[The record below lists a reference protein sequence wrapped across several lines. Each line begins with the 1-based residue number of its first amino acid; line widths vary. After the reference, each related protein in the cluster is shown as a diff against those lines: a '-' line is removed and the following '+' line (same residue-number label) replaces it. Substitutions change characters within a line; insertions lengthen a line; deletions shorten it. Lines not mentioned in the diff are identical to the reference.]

1 MICRSA
7 VVAGLLLIL
16 VTSLAQA
23 QPATPEQ
30 ETPAF
35 PGISGVR
42 ETSGTPEAPLATPR
56 ALEAE
61 PESAPPP
68 EAEYADDPEL
78 SHLTFC
84 EGSGGSFVPPIGY
97 DYYFRPHYARVD
109 ALFLQRTNTVN
120 GQTVVQTSG
129 TGAPVVVTGDF
140 DFPMVAGPKILLGK
154 RSDAYSAWEGLYFGT
169 HFWGSTVT
177 ASDADNLDL
186 PGAVGLG
193 AADFLLAD
201 EMAVSYSSQLHN
213 AELNYVRLGDEVS
226 YLAGFRYLNWN
237 ERFLIRSEDNVN
249 HSLYDLNTT
258 NNLFGAQLGAQAC
271 WIGPHVDWELIGK
284 AGIFGNTANA
294 RQRLSDINDTVALRD
309 LEASGSS
316 FSFVGDLNLNAV
328 RRLDEV
334 WQLRVGYNVMLVTG
348 LALAPD
354 QLDFTNTPT
363 SGTRLD
369 REGSVFLHGANVG
382 IEAQW

>member
-1 MICRSA
+1 M
-7 VVAGLLLIL
+7 
-16 VTSLAQA
+16 
-23 QPATPEQ
+23 
-30 ETPAF
+30 
-35 PGISGVR
+35 
-42 ETSGTPEAPLATPR
+42 
-56 ALEAE
+56 
-61 PESAPPP
+61 
-68 EAEYADDPEL
+68 
-78 SHLTFC
+78 
-84 EGSGGSFVPPIGY
+84 
-97 DYYFRPHYARVD
+97 D

-193 AADFLLAD
+193 AADFLQAD

-237 ERFLIRSEDNVN
+237 ERFQIRTDDNAS

-271 WIGPHVDWELIGK
+271 WIGSHVDWELIGK

-328 RRLDEV
+328 RRLNEV